1 MTAHGHMTDE
11 RYWSRFELIER
22 FDDLTA
28 VVSRH
33 ADLVQPGGHLLLG
46 CPNFRGVPRVFLERL
61 SLELLA
67 DHNLDSMDVRRW
79 DRFESELGLEADLLH
94 MALGQRVPSARRLN
108 TGWTSG
114 YAMGAYRTP
123 G

>member
-11 RYWSRFELIER
+11 RYWSRFEPIER

-33 ADLVQPGGHLLLG
+33 A
-46 CPNFRGVPRVFLERL
+46 NFRGVTRVFLERL
-61 SLELLA
+61 SPELLA

-79 DRFESELGLEADLLH
+79 DRFESELGLEAHLPH
-94 MALGQRVPSARRLN
+94 MALGQRLPSAQRPN

-114 YAMGAYRTP
+114 YAIGAYRTP